1 MKQELKIHHIAK
13 RKSPLNFLA
22 LFDKKKI
29 VDTILKAII
38 GVGNQ
43 TYAIPDISKKLN
55 IASPDLTNIL
65 KQARIDVIDSYVDE
79 RGIQYLVDREVGKIK
94 RYFEQ
99 SLANYTSLSD
109 KEQRT
114 FNAFLK
120 RYGLKY
126 RKIKKWNDLKIEI
139 IRKDCY
145 ADLTESHAQIFFD
158 GKFICYEEI
167 EAAET
172 TKTTSIIQLIRSSLM
187 YNIKSMRK
195 WIIFKPISDTTVV
208 YILTHHFHIFT
219 SEDDNSIHAAKN
231 ISMFNLPQNAKNYI
245 LAA

>member
-1 MKQELKIHHIAK
+1 MKQVIKIEHVTK
-13 RKSPLNFLA
+13 RKSPLIIFNQHN
-22 LFDKKKI
+22 I
-29 VDTILKAII
+29 VNAILKAIT
-38 GVGNQ
+38 GAGYR
-43 TYAIPDISKKLN
+43 TYSILDISNKLS
-55 IASPDLTNIL
+55 ISTSDLTSIL
-65 KQARIDVIDSYVDE
+65 AHARIEVIDNCLDE

-99 SLANYTSLSD
+99 SLANFTSLSE

-145 ADLTESHAQIFFD
+145 ADLTESHAQNFFD
-158 GKFICYEEI
+158 GKFICDEEV

-219 SEDDNSIHAAKN
+219 SDDSNSIQAAEQTPK
-231 ISMFNLPQNAKNYI
+231 FNLPQSANNYI
-245 LAA
+245 LVA